1 MREYRRAE
9 SGNSNGILMNE
20 RKTKKN
26 VKTLKEIKK
35 KHYYRFGNDPCWW
48 YHR

>member
-20 RKTKKN
+20 RKTKKM
-26 VKTLKEIKK
+26 
-35 KHYYRFGNDPCWW
+35 
-48 YHR
+48 